1 MGKSIIDY
9 SKALEKMKPD
19 LVVLTGDR
27 IETLSM
33 CITASYLN
41 IRIAH
46 IQAGDKSGHI
56 DDLSRAAIA
65 KFAHLHFAPSLD
77 AHKRLISWGEDKK
90 RIYFTGAPQLEDIMS
105 NKKFEISSSYFV
117 VIFHPVLNEF
127 KSIEKQVDNLIN
139 SIKKIK
145 EKNFY
150 WIFPNN
156 DMGHNIILT
165 KLKKSKAKNVKVIKN
180 LERDAFIKILS
191 KSRGIIGNSSC
202 GIIEA
207 SKFPIPVINIGTRQN
222 GRPQSKNIINTS
234 YSENQIFPA
243 IKKLLNQKFTYN
255 LLKNVVNPYYKK
267 NSSLQVYNLLF
278 KFKKNNNIYKKY

>member
-1 MGKSIIDY
+1 M
-9 SKALEKMKPD
+9 
-19 LVVLTGDR
+19 
-27 IETLSM
+27 
-33 CITASYLN
+33 
-41 IRIAH
+41 
-46 IQAGDKSGHI
+46 
-56 DDLSRAAIA
+56 
-65 KFAHLHFAPSLD
+65 
-77 AHKRLISWGEDKK
+77 
-90 RIYFTGAPQLEDIMS
+90 
-105 NKKFEISSSYFV
+105 
-117 VIFHPVLNEF
+117 
-127 KSIEKQVDNLIN
+127 
-139 SIKKIK
+139 
-145 EKNFY
+145 
-150 WIFPNN
+150 
-156 DMGHNIILT
+156 
-165 KLKKSKAKNVKVIKN
+165 
-180 LERDAFIKILS
+180 RDAFIKILS

>member
-1 MGKSIIDY
+1 
-9 SKALEKMKPD
+9 
-19 LVVLTGDR
+19 
-27 IETLSM
+27 
-33 CITASYLN
+33 
-41 IRIAH
+41 
-46 IQAGDKSGHI
+46 
-56 DDLSRAAIA
+56 
-65 KFAHLHFAPSLD
+65 
-77 AHKRLISWGEDKK
+77 
-90 RIYFTGAPQLEDIMS
+90 
-105 NKKFEISSSYFV
+105 
-117 VIFHPVLNEF
+117 
-127 KSIEKQVDNLIN
+127 
-139 SIKKIK
+139 
-145 EKNFY
+145 
-150 WIFPNN
+150 
-156 DMGHNIILT
+156 MGHNIILT